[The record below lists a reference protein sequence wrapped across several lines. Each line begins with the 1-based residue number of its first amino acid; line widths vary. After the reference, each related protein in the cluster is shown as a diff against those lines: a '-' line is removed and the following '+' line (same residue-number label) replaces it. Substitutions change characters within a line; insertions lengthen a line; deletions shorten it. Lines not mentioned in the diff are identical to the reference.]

1 MEAASLA
8 MATPMDVQTTESG
21 SRCPLLVE
29 GETIAVSGMWM
40 SPGKDAV
47 PIHFIRH
54 AENEGFRV
62 VFGPGQVD
70 VENEAPVRGAGFQIW
85 TLLDTGTSYG
95 LGLGFHHSN
104 TTTEMIK
111 THWLMPMGCGVW
123 RSSDNY
129 NAFVLH
135 NVYMHSNVPT
145 SLTENLQQ
153 YKSIQEFQDHT
164 GIEFDNE
171 KAKIVM
177 KWFAPEK
184 KVAYVCLQNNESVQY
199 AGAGTSTPS
208 VANGCWDY
216 YTDLDGKEFLLTWFH
231 YLGERN
237 SEGRPA
243 AEPTVLQKVS
253 EASSVVEHVPVYRAV
268 GTLAKGVEHAMVEKF
283 VGAAAIRMKNW
294 HVFVQVV

>member
-1 MEAASLA
+1 
-8 MATPMDVQTTESG
+8 MATPMDVQTTECG
-21 SRCPLLVE
+21 SSCPLLVE

-70 VENEAPVRGAGFQIW
+70 VENEAPVRGAGFQKW

-135 NVYMHSNVPT
+135 DVYMHSKVPR
-145 SLTENLQQ
+145 SLTENMQQ

-184 KVAYVCLQNNESVQY
+184 KVAYVCLQNNASVQS
-199 AGAGTSTPS
+199 AGA
-208 VANGCWDY
+208 
-216 YTDLDGKEFLLTWFH
+216 LFH
-231 YLGERN
+231 CAY
-237 SEGRPA
+237 
-243 AEPTVLQKVS
+243 Q
-253 EASSVVEHVPVYRAV
+253 ASFDSS
-268 GTLAKGVEHAMVEKF
+268 
-283 VGAAAIRMKNW
+283 
-294 HVFVQVV
+294 